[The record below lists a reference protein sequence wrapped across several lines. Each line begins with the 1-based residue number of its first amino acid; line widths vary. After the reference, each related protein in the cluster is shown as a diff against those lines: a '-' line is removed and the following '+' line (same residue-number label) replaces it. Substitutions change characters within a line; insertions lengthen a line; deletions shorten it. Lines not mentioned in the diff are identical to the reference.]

1 MENEKT
7 KGLIFAFL
15 ALFLWGIHGP
25 AGRYLALNN
34 VNMYFVTASRFIMG
48 TAVFF
53 IFLLIRG
60 KIKLNIKK
68 RWKLVLALSIIG
80 LALNSILYHLT
91 LIYLPATLV
100 MILEN
105 LSPVFVLTFSLI
117 LHKIKP
123 KIIEIFTLLMSFS
136 GVILIVLG
144 KEHFENL
151 HPLFYLG
158 IILGI
163 LTGITFGFYVF
174 FSAVL
179 VKPLKN
185 NPDTI
190 IQFLFKIFL
199 IASIIMLPVLIWSA
213 DGRPK
218 GFKQWFWL
226 VEMGTMQSG
235 LAYLFW
241 NYALSLLPT
250 NKTSILFLLTI
261 LFTTINEII
270 FLDLKLNIYLIIG
283 GILIITAGY
292 ILTKKTKKKRK
303 ILKEDI
309 ENINS

>member
-163 LTGITFGFYVF
+163 L
-174 FSAVL
+174 
-179 VKPLKN
+179 
-185 NPDTI
+185 
-190 IQFLFKIFL
+190 